1 MKKIVIDRYIP
12 YDGDPFEGIAR
23 LVPLAP
29 SEITPEA
36 VRDADAMVVRTRTRC
51 DRRLLEGSSV
61 KFIATATIG
70 TDHFDRPYLDAA
82 GIGTASAPGCN
93 APAVAQYVYA
103 SIFGAGLGQPGMRL
117 GVVGL
122 GHVGSIV
129 AQWARSLGIE
139 VLACDPPREIADHGW
154 DASAPLQPGDSPFV
168 TLDEI
173 AARADVVTFHTPLTL
188 DGPHVTRHLFDRD
201 FLSRGSK
208 AMVINAARG
217 PVADNAELTRAL
229 LRGAVRHAAVDC
241 WEGEPRISRDL
252 LARADIATPHIA
264 GYSIEG
270 KRRATAAAFN
280 ALLEHFGSER
290 RVDPGVPLQAPGSVT
305 RADIIASYDPFAD
318 TEALRRLPDDFE
330 RLRNTYNLRHEVPAK
345 P

>member
-23 LVPLAP
+23 LVPLDP
-29 SEITPEA
+29 SEITPET
-36 VRDADAMVVRTRTRC
+36 VRDADAMVVRTRTPC
-51 DRRLLEGSSV
+51 DRRLLEGSAV

-70 TDHFDRPYLDAA
+70 TDHFDRQYLASV

-139 VLACDPPREIADHGW
+139 VLACDPPREIADHAMGRCR
-154 DASAPLQPGDSPFV
+154 APEPCDSPFV

-188 DGPHVTRHLFDRD
+188 DGPARH
-201 FLSRGSK
+201 
-208 AMVINAARG
+208 
-217 PVADNAELTRAL
+217 
-229 LRGAVRHAAVDC
+229 
-241 WEGEPRISRDL
+241 PRISST
-252 LARADIATPHIA
+252 AIF
-264 GYSIEG
+264 
-270 KRRATAAAFN
+270 AAAV
-280 ALLEHFGSER
+280 L
-290 RVDPGVPLQAPGSVT
+290 
-305 RADIIASYDPFAD
+305 
-318 TEALRRLPDDFE
+318 
-330 RLRNTYNLRHEVPAK
+330 K
-345 P
+345 PW

>member
-23 LVPLAP
+23 LVPLDP

-51 DRRLLEGSSV
+51 DRRLLEGSAV

-70 TDHFDRPYLDAA
+70 TDHFDKPYLAAA

-103 SIFGAGLGQPGMRL
+103 SIFGVGLGQPGMRL

-129 AQWARSLGIE
+129 AQWARGFGIE
-139 VLACDPPREIADHGW
+139 VLACDPPRELADHGW
-154 DASAPLQPGDSPFV
+154 NAEDPLRPGDCPFLS
-168 TLDEI
+168 LDEV
-173 AARADVVTFHTPLTL
+173 AARADVVTFHTPLTP
-188 DGPHVTRHLFDRD
+188 DGPYATRHLLGHD
-201 FLSRGSK
+201 FLSRAPK
-208 AMVINAARG
+208 AMVLNAARG
-217 PVADNAELTRAL
+217 PVADNAELLRAL
-229 LRGAVRHAAVDC
+229 NRGAVRHAAVDC

-264 GYSIEG
+264 GYSLEG
-270 KRRATAAAFN
+270 KRRATAVAFN

-305 RADIIASYDPFAD
+305 RDDIVSSYDPFAD
-318 TEALRRLPDDFE
+318 TEALRRSPDDFE
-330 RLRNTYNLRHEVPAK
+330 RLRNTYRLRHEVPAK